1 MNILLVGYM
10 GSGKSTVGRVL
21 AQHKKM
27 DFIDLDDYIV
37 QQQGCDIPSI
47 FSLKGELFFRKIER
61 EALLEVLQNFANTVI
76 AVGGGTPCY
85 FSNMEDIVASA
96 HFSCY
101 IQAKIPTLVQRL
113 WNEKMQRPMISHLDS
128 EAQLSEFV
136 GKHLF
141 ERAPFYQ
148 KAKATI
154 QVDDRTLEEI
164 VQDIDQILA

>member
-10 GSGKSTVGRVL
+10 GSGKSTVGLAL

-37 QQQGCDIPSI
+37 QQQGCDISFI

-61 EALLEVLQNFANTVI
+61 VALLKVLQNFANTVI

-128 EAQLSEFV
+128 EAQLSEFI

-141 ERAPFYQ
+141 ERAPLYQ

>member
-10 GSGKSTVGRVL
+10 GSGKSTVGRAL

-37 QQQGCDIPSI
+37 QQQGSDIPSI
-47 FSLKGELFFRKIER
+47 FSFKGELFFRKIER

-113 WNEKMQRPMISHLDS
+113 WNEKMQRPMISHLDN
-128 EAQLSEFV
+128 EAQLSEFI

>member
-10 GSGKSTVGRVL
+10 GSGKSTVGRAL
-21 AQHKKM
+21 AQHKNM

-37 QQQGCDIPSI
+37 QQQGCGIPSI
-47 FSLKGELFFRKIER
+47 FSLKGELYFRKIER

-113 WNEKMQRPMISHLDS
+113 WNEKMHRPMISHLDN
-128 EAQLSEFV
+128 EAQLSEFI

-141 ERAPFYQ
+141 ERTPFYQ

>member
-10 GSGKSTVGRVL
+10 GSGKSTVGRAL
-21 AQHKKM
+21 AQHKNM

-37 QQQGCDIPSI
+37 QQQGCGIPSI

-101 IQAKIPTLVQRL
+101 IQAKTPTLVQRL
-113 WNEKMQRPMISHLDS
+113 WNEKMQRPMISHLDN
-128 EAQLSEFV
+128 EAQLSEFI

>member
-1 MNILLVGYM
+1 MNILLLGYM
-10 GSGKSTVGRVL
+10 GSGKSTVGRAL

-27 DFIDLDDYIV
+27 DFIDLDDFIV
-37 QQQGCDIPSI
+37 QRHGSDIPSI

-61 EALLEVLQNFANTVI
+61 DALLEVLQKHSQTVI

-85 FSNMEDIVASA
+85 FSNMDDIVASD
-96 HFSCY
+96 HHSCY

-113 WNEKMQRPMISHLDS
+113 WKEKMQRPMISHLNS
-128 EAQLSEFV
+128 EAQLSEFI

-148 KAKATI
+148 KARHTI
-154 QVDDRTLEEI
+154 QVDDRALEDI
-164 VQDIDQILA
+164 VQEIDQKLA

>member
-10 GSGKSTVGRVL
+10 GSGKSTVGRAL

-37 QQQGCDIPSI
+37 QQQGSDIPSI

-101 IQAKIPTLVQRL
+101 IQSKIPTLVQRL
-113 WNEKMQRPMISHLDS
+113 WNEKMQRPMISHLDN
-128 EAQLSEFV
+128 EAQLSEFI

-154 QVDDRTLEEI
+154 QVDDRTLEDI
-164 VQDIDQILA
+164 VQDIDQILT